1 MDLKKKDKI
10 LYNYRQPGRQ
20 DKKILAKLKRKD
32 QEAYL
37 KAYDLY
43 VDQIYRFVY
52 FKISNSEEA
61 EDITSLVFLKTW
73 NYINENKLDD
83 VKTLKALIY
92 TIARTSVIDYY
103 RQNAQ
108 DNLKI
113 HIDNIEM
120 PIDLP
125 DTRQDVHKKVEI
137 KSDIKIIENTLNK
150 LKDEYREIIILK
162 YIEEL
167 SIEEIADI
175 IQKSKNNVR
184 VLTHR
189 AIKALKEL
197 IEEERNFK

>member
-10 LYNYRQPGRQ
+10 LYKYRQPERQ
-20 DKKILAKLKRKD
+20 DTKILAKLKRKD

-43 VDQIYRFVY
+43 VDQIYRFIY
-52 FKISNSEEA
+52 FKVSNSEEA
-61 EDITSLVFLKTW
+61 EDITSSVFLKTW

-103 RQNAQ
+103 RKNAQ

-125 DTRQDVHKKVEI
+125 DTRQDIHKKEEI
-137 KSDIKIIENTLNK
+137 KSDIRNIEDTLNK

-175 IQKSKNNVR
+175 IKKSKNNVR

>member
-10 LYNYRQPGRQ
+10 LYKYRQPDRQ

-43 VDQIYRFVY
+43 VDQIYRFIY
-52 FKISNSEEA
+52 FKVSNSEEA
-61 EDITSLVFLKTW
+61 EDITSSVFLKTW

-103 RQNAQ
+103 RKNAQ

-125 DTRQDVHKKVEI
+125 DTRQDIHKKEEI
-137 KSDIKIIENTLNK
+137 KSDIRNIEDTLNK

-175 IQKSKNNVR
+175 IKKSKNNVR